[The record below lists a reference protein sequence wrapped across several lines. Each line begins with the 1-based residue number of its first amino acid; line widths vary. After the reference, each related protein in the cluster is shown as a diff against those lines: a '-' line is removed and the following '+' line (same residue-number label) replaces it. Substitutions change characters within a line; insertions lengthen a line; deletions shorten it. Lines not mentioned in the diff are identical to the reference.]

1 MHYGVIAVRSQRP
14 CRGLRRQNEQIAY
27 YLVNGVTIM
36 GS

>member
-1 MHYGVIAVRSQRP
+1 MHYGVIAVRL
-14 CRGLRRQNEQIAY
+14 RGRRYSLRRLSEQIAY